1 MNKWYRIAL
10 RRVGPLRTCIRWS
23 KLTAWPGFQGVSLYD
38 TAIFLLN
45 ESQRND
51 ITFRSY
57 AIAFTFFISLFPAI
71 LVLFTL
77 IPYLPIYETV
87 DATVET
93 YLYELL
99 PRETAEIS
107 FDFIHDIGTR
117 ERGGL
122 LSLSFILAAY
132 FSSNGIM
139 AMMRTFE
146 KNYEYTYRKR
156 TVIKK
161 RAIAIGLTLS
171 FGFLL
176 VASVLL
182 ITVGTRA
189 LDWIQRAYDLGGGYE
204 FGLRA
209 LQWFAITSFLYSGIA
224 ITYRYGSATFER
236 FRFFSPG
243 ATLATFLSILTSL
256 GFALYIENFDSYN
269 KLYGSIGTVIVFML
283 WLQLNI
289 LWILIGYELN
299 AGIAVNRDLKQV
311 LPDAEAD

>member
-1 MNKWYRIAL
+1 M
-10 RRVGPLRTCIRWS
+10 
-23 KLTAWPGFQGVSLYD
+23 VSLYD
-38 TAIFLLN
+38 TFIFLLN
-45 ESQRND
+45 EAKRND

-71 LVLFTL
+71 LVIFTL
-77 IPYLPIYETV
+77 IPYLPIYEMI
-87 DATVET
+87 DSTVET

-99 PRETAEIS
+99 PWETAEIA

-139 AMMRTFE
+139 AMMRSFE
-146 KNYEYTYRKR
+146 KNYEHTYRAR
-156 TVIKK
+156 SVFKK
-161 RAIAIGLTLS
+161 RGIAIGLTLS
-171 FGFLL
+171 FGLLL

-182 ITVGTRA
+182 ITLGTSA
-189 LDWIQRAYDLGGGYE
+189 LDWIQYAYDLEEGYE

-256 GFALYIENFDSYN
+256 GFAIYIENFDSYN

-283 WLQLNI
+283 WLQLNV